1 MKKSSYLVNGLM
13 VAAIAIAVSSCSKDD
28 DAFVQ
33 IPEPQQ
39 ETVSNNSNDD
49 DELIDMVFGATTASA
64 GASTRSALTESNT
77 VVWDEGDKIA
87 IFDGTAAREFT
98 TASTGQFATFAGKA
112 KKASRYYAIYPY
124 STSASME
131 NGIISG
137 VELPAR
143 QTAVA
148 GSYSNNISVAYSAD
162 MNLYFKNVVSLV
174 KISINSD
181 NASDVCKIS
190 LNTSANL
197 AGRMEIAFDDDLTP
211 YVSSIEQAS
220 TNVSL
225 ELAAGFTKGA
235 NYYMAVLPANL
246 SDGFSVTF
254 TNKDGKETTKEY
266 GGNVSMGRSSIF
278 NLGEVQVEFMADP
291 VAENEPFTEV
301 SANMIPEGVDL
312 GLPSGN
318 IWSEFYLG
326 ASSESDYGKWVGMGD
341 PTGNATAFDDP
352 EPYFHSEDFPNICGS
367 EYDVIA
373 NIWGHGWQLPTL
385 ADLTELKDNCTWE
398 HNVEVNGVKGSRAIG
413 PNGNSIF
420 FAYAGIRAG
429 EKYSDQGDHA
439 SIWTGEVGGSWNYGY
454 PGYYDMD
461 IFANGNIKTDG
472 STAWTGQS
480 ARGVKKVAAA
490 K

>member
-13 VAAIAIAVSSCSKDD
+13 VAAIAIAVSSCSKEDD
-28 DAFVQ
+28 FVQ
-33 IPEPQQ
+33 LPEQQ
-39 ETVSNNSNDD
+39 ETVTNNDNEDG
-49 DELIDMVFGATTASA
+49 LIDMVFGATTAGSK
-64 GASTRSALTESNT
+64 STTRSALTESNT

-87 IFDGTAAREFT
+87 IFDGTAGREFT
-98 TASTGQFATFAGKA
+98 TSSTGQYATFAGKA
-112 KKASRYYAIYPY
+112 KKASKYYALYPY
-124 STSASME
+124 NSSATME
-131 NGIISG
+131 DG
-137 VELPAR
+137 VIRNVDLPAT

-181 NASDVCKIS
+181 NADEICKIS

-197 AGRMEIAFDDDLTP
+197 AGRMEIAFDENLNP
-211 YVSSIEQAS
+211 YVSDIKQES
-220 TNVSL
+220 TSVSL
-225 ELAAGFTKGA
+225 ELASGFVKGA
-235 NYYMAVLPANL
+235 NYYMAVLPADL

-254 TNKDGKETTKEY
+254 YNKNGKDTTKEY
-266 GGNVSMGRSSIF
+266 SGNVNMGRSSIF
-278 NLGEVQVEFMADP
+278 NLGDIKVEFMADP

-301 SANMIPEGVDL
+301 SATMLPEGVDL

-318 IWSEFYLG
+318 IWSEFYFG
-326 ASSESDYGKWVGMGD
+326 ASSPSDYGKLVGMGD
-341 PTGNATAFDDP
+341 PTGNATAFNDAT
-352 EPYFHSEDFPNICGS
+352 PYFHNNEMPNICGT
-367 EYDVIA
+367 EYDVIK
-373 NIWGHGWQLPTL
+373 NIWGGGWQLPTM
-385 ADLTELKDNCTWE
+385 ADLNELKEQCTWE
-398 HNVEVNGVKGSRAIG
+398 HNVELDGVKGSWATG
-413 PNGNSIF
+413 PNGNKIF

-429 EKYSDQGDHA
+429 NEYSDQGDHA
-439 SIWTGEVGGSWNYGY
+439 SVWAGEVGGTWNYGNY
-454 PGYYDMD
+454 PGYYDLD